1 MDTKA
6 DPVSLIDL
14 PPLPEPRFRLKV
26 DTTIVG
32 NGSHTTTSY
41 EAGAPLLTTDQ
52 VTAYAAQAVREERER
67 CAQAIEARLSALD
80 SAQSQLG
87 SDEYGARC
95 CVEGRKQQVKA
106 DAAAIRSQ
114 PMPGADLSADDAG
127 GGRS

>member
-52 VTAYAAQAVREERER
+52 VTAYAAQAVREDRER
-67 CAQAIEARLSALD
+67 CAQACEALSLY
-80 SAQSQLG
+80 
-87 SDEYGARC
+87 DEDDPGASF
-95 CVEGRKQQVKA
+95 
-106 DAAAIRSQ
+106 AAAIRA
-114 PMPGADLSADDAG
+114 MPGGAK
-127 GGRS
+127 

>member
-1 MDTKA
+1 LTQQGEPTVA
-6 DPVSLIDL
+6 DQNEAPKL
-14 PPLPEPRFRLKV
+14 PKLPELPGLLALLGPAANTKV
-26 DTTIVG
+26 REMIF
-32 NGSHTTTSY
+32 
-41 EAGAPLLTTDQ
+41 
-52 VTAYAAQAVREERER
+52 AYAAQAVHEERER

-87 SDEYGARC
+87 ADEYGARC

-127 GGRS
+127 GEK